1 MSNLYSVVFLYTKNR
16 SVRTIE
22 DVVLYDNNI
31 GQLIMNELSK
41 LDAVII
47 VTDNTSYYYHRGT
60 LESIDSLI
68 SVYSKLN
75 CVLTDP
81 VEKRVDS
88 AILQDILSQLYA
100 EMI

>member
-1 MSNLYSVVFLYTKNR
+1 MSNLFSVVLLYTKNR
-16 SVRTIE
+16 DVRTLKDIE
-22 DVVLYDNNI
+22 AHNNNI
-31 GQLIMNELSK
+31 GQPIHNELPK

-47 VTDNTSYYYHRGT
+47 VTDNASYYYHRGT
-60 LESIDSLI
+60 LESLDSLI
-68 SVYSKLN
+68 SVYNKLN

-88 AILQDILSQLYA
+88 MILQDIFAQLYA

>member
-1 MSNLYSVVFLYTKNR
+1 MSNLFSVVFLYTKNR

-31 GQLIMNELSK
+31 GQLIHNELPK

-47 VTDNTSYYYHRGT
+47 VTDNASYYYHRGT
-60 LESIDSLI
+60 LENIDSVI
-68 SVYSKLN
+68 TVYNKLN

-81 VEKRVDS
+81 VVVRVDG
-88 AILQDILSQLYA
+88 AIVQDILSQLYA